1 MFQENTGII
10 SCLRPMMH
18 VIDLPACYL
27 RMTDQ
32 NYLYNFSGIDYEG
45 FLLGILGKSSD
56 NDYELYEFHTTIP
69 TKIDTTD
76 IRGVFE
82 DFLSWELNISP
93 NQKDGS
99 PTKIL
104 LKI

>member
-1 MFQENTGII
+1 MLQENAGIV

-18 VIDLPACYL
+18 VIDLYNCYL
-27 RMTDQ
+27 RMIEK
-32 NYLYNFSGIDYEG
+32 NYLNNFDNISYSQFISGVLRGLPDDY
-45 FLLGILGKSSD
+45 
-56 NDYELYEFHTTIP
+56 YALYEFRTTIP

-99 PTKIL
+99 PTEIL